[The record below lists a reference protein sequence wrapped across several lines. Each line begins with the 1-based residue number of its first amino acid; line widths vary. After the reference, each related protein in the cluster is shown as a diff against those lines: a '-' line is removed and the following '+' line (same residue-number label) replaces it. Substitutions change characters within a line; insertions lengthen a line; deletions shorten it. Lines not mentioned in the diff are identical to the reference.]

1 MSRNKARHAAEKR
14 IINRRRNNWVPI
26 GNDVPGET
34 LIIRDTSSAI
44 LHRLN
49 DDGVEVGWPQESV
62 SAELMTDLRS
72 FLNIANP
79 NLIEGRKLTQRLLDE
94 VPEIAGVKIFV
105 RGKIAAVQNRLTE
118 ASEET
123 AQG

>member
-1 MSRNKARHAAEKR
+1 
-14 IINRRRNNWVPI
+14 
-26 GNDVPGET
+26 
-34 LIIRDTSSAI
+34 
-44 LHRLN
+44 
-49 DDGVEVGWPQESV
+49 
-62 SAELMTDLRS
+62 MTDLRS